1 VRAIA
6 NLTGELLRPKKL
18 GGRTAARVETPLRR
32 MPFFCTW
39 RAISPKP
46 QCANVMLM
54 RGSIIAIR
62 NGLKAPR
69 ARTYLHKSTCI
80 RLESSTRTSAVQ
92 V

>member
-18 GGRTAARVETPLRR
+18 GGRTAARAETPLRR

-46 QCANVMLM
+46 QCARALHVMLM
-54 RGSIIAIR
+54 RDSDCDKEWLEGA
-62 NGLKAPR
+62 
-69 ARTYLHKSTCI
+69 ARENI
-80 RLESSTRTSAVQ
+80 PV
-92 V
+92 